1 MKITTEGLQHIKADY
16 ANYVI
21 EHNDGSDEVSEQKL
35 YEIGYLAYYSYRQ
48 TKGDCE
54 RALTSNGVLRARS
67 EQAENR
73 AEALQEDNIRLYQL
87 IGRETDKNKQ
97 LQDKLD
103 NLQSALLLFR
113 EGDINQ
119 DELIE
124 ILLAESE
131 G

>member
-1 MKITTEGLQHIKADY
+1 MKITTSGLQHIRADY

-35 YEIGYLAYYSYRQ
+35 YEIGCLAYYSYRQ
-48 TKGDCE
+48 TKGDYE

-67 EQAENR
+67 EEAQKR
-73 AEALQEDNIRLYQL
+73 AEALQGDNIRLYQL
-87 IGRETDKNKQ
+87 IGREIDKNKQ

-103 NLQSALLLFR
+103 SLQSAVLMFK
-113 EGDINQ
+113 EGSISQ

-124 ILLAESE
+124 TLLIESE
-131 G
+131 D